1 MVDVISPRDRLN
13 TIITEATELA
23 AKGVLDKAS
32 SLRMAELITEGDSLK
47 EQIAQRGQLES
58 LTGFA
63 AQSAGMLQLANPGA
77 ATVQTITPAGA
88 TTTVTHRETGA
99 LRIAEEYG
107 EGIYDPH
114 ISKVIGTDDYHKA
127 FRAYMRTPIGG
138 QVEGAAIRTL
148 QEGADASGGFLVPE
162 DFMAKIV
169 AKEPTPTRVYGRVTH
184 LTTSRDALVMPKL
197 NYSADDLYTSGMRV
211 SWTGEVPASSTA
223 MRVTDP
229 VWGQA
234 RIPVYTAMMSIP
246 ITNDMIEDSAFPLVD
261 YVSGKFAETVDLLR
275 DNMILNGTGQGQPAG
290 ILLNPGGD
298 ANQPKVVLSGSAGT
312 IGTDGTSIIK
322 TAMSLPEQYDDNSVW
337 VMNKTNTGNAVA
349 QLKDA
354 QGRFLWG
361 LGYQESGLSV
371 DFKSRPLAGYP
382 VIFSGFMPNIG
393 ATAFP
398 MIFGDLTGYY
408 MVNRIGFSVQ
418 ILRELYAETNQ
429 ILILGRIRFGGQVVE
444 PWKMIAM
451 KSNNS

>member
-1 MVDVISPRDRLN
+1 MADVILTPRDRLN
-13 TIITEATELA
+13 AIVTEATALA
-23 AKGVLDKAS
+23 ATGVLDKAS
-32 SLRMAELITEGDSLK
+32 SLRMAELITEGDGLK
-47 EQIAQRGQLES
+47 AQIAQRGQLDS
-58 LTGFA
+58 LSGFA
-63 AQSAGMLQLANPGA
+63 AQSAGMLQMATPGA

-88 TTTVTHRETGA
+88 TTTYTHRETGA

-114 ISKVIGTDDYHKA
+114 VGAVIGTKDYQKA
-127 FRAYMRTPIGG
+127 FRSYLRTPIGG
-138 QVEGAAIRTL
+138 QVDGSAIRTL
-148 QEGADASGGFLVPE
+148 QEGADPSGGFLVPE
-162 DFMAKIV
+162 DFMAKII
-169 AKEPTPTRVYGRVTH
+169 AKEPTPTRVYGRVTT

-211 SWTGEVPASSTA
+211 TWTGEVPASSTV

-234 RIPVYTAMMSIP
+234 RIPIYTAMLSIP
-246 ITNDMIEDSAFPLVD
+246 LTNDMIEDSAFPLVSYISD
-261 YVSGKFAETVDLLR
+261 KFSETIDLLR

-290 ILLNPGGD
+290 ILLAPGT
-298 ANQPKVVLSGSAGT
+298 AYNPKVVLSGSAGT
-312 IGTDGTSIIK
+312 IGTDGTFIIK
-322 TAMSLPEQYDDNSVW
+322 TAMSLPEQYDNNAVW
-337 VMNKTNTGNAVA
+337 VMNKVNTGNAVA

-371 DFKSRPLAGYP
+371 DFKSKPLAGYP

-408 MVNRIGFSVQ
+408 MVNRIGFSIQ

-429 ILILGRIRFGGQVVE
+429 ILVLGRIRFGGQVAE
-444 PWKMIAM
+444 DWKMICG

>member
-1 MVDVISPRDRLN
+1 MTEVISARERLN
-13 TIITEATELA
+13 AIVTEANELA
-23 AKGVLDKAS
+23 GKGVLDKAAAT
-32 SLRMAELITEGDSLK
+32 RMAELITEGDGLK
-47 EQIAQRGQLES
+47 EQIALRGQLDG
-58 LTGFA
+58 LNTLA
-63 AQSAGMLQLANPGA
+63 AQSAGMMQLASPGA
-77 ATVQTITPAGA
+77 ATVQTITPAGE
-88 TTTVTHRETGA
+88 TTAFTHRESGA

-107 EGIYDPH
+107 EGIYDPR
-114 ISKVIGTDDYHKA
+114 IGRVIGTKDYQKA
-127 FRAYMRTPIGG
+127 FRAYMRTPVGG
-138 QVEGAAIRTL
+138 QMDGGALRTL

-162 DFMAKIV
+162 DFMAKII

-211 SWTGEVPASSTA
+211 TWTGEVPASSTA

-246 ITNDMIEDSAFPLVD
+246 VTNDMIEDSAFPLVD
-261 YVSGKFAETVDLLR
+261 YISGKFSETVDLLR

-290 ILLNPGGD
+290 ILLAPGTANNPGI
-298 ANQPKVVLSGSAGT
+298 VLSGSAGT

-322 TAMSLPEQYDDNSVW
+322 TAMSLPEQYDDNSTW

-371 DFKSRPLAGYP
+371 DFKTRPLAGYP

-393 ATAFP
+393 AANFP

-444 PWKMIAM
+444 PWKMLTM

>member
-1 MVDVISPRDRLN
+1 MVDVISPNDRLN
-13 TIITEATELA
+13 AILTEANALA
-23 AKGVLDKAS
+23 AKGVLDKES
-32 SLRMAELITEGDSLK
+32 SVRMAELLTEGDGLK
-47 EQIAQRGQLES
+47 AQIAQRGALDS

-63 AQSAGMLQLANPGA
+63 AQSAGMMQLAAPGA
-77 ATVQTITPAGA
+77 AVVQTITPAGA
-88 TTTVTHRETGA
+88 TTAFTHRETGA

-114 ISKVIGTDDYHKA
+114 VGAVIGTKEYQQA
-127 FRAYMRTPIGG
+127 FRAYLRTPVGG
-138 QVEGAAIRTL
+138 RTADAAIRTL
-148 QEGADASGGFLVPE
+148 QEGADTSGGFLVPE
-162 DFMAKIV
+162 DFMAKII

-184 LTTSRDALVMPKL
+184 LTTSRDALVIPRL

-211 SWTGEVPASSTA
+211 SWTGEVPASATTA
-223 MRVTDP
+223 RVTDP
-229 VWGQA
+229 VWGQS

-246 ITNDMIEDSAFPLVD
+246 LTNDMIEDSAFPLVSYISD
-261 YVSGKFAETVDLLR
+261 KFSETIDLLR

-290 ILLNPGGD
+290 ILLAPGTTGNP
-298 ANQPKVVLSGSAGT
+298 AIVLSGSAGT
-312 IGTDGTSIIK
+312 IGTDGKAIIK
-322 TAMSLPEQYDDNSVW
+322 TAMSLPEQYDNNACW

-349 QLKDA
+349 QLVDG

-361 LGYQESGLSV
+361 LGYQASGLAQ
-371 DFKSRPLAGYP
+371 DYMNTPLVGSP

-393 ATAFP
+393 AANYP
-398 MIFGDLTGYY
+398 MIYGDLSGYY

-429 ILILGRIRFGGQVVE
+429 ILILGRIRFGGQVAE
-444 PWKMIAM
+444 AWKMLAM